1 LLGLVLWV
9 VLCVGGGALVGV
21 VTQGGD
27 SLWYASLNKPT
38 WTPPSRVFAPVWT
51 TLYAAMGLAAWLVWR
66 QGGWSRQSM
75 PLTVFFAQ
83 LTLNFAWSFIF
94 FGLQQIVWALIDIFT
109 LWTLI
114 AVTIRV
120 FTRVNRAAAW
130 LLAPYL
136 AWVSFATALNAA
148 IVWMN

>member
-1 LLGLVLWV
+1 
-9 VLCVGGGALVGV
+9 
-21 VTQGGD
+21 
-27 SLWYASLNKPT
+27 
-38 WTPPSRVFAPVWT
+38 VWT

-75 PLTVFFAQ
+75 PLTVFFTQ

-120 FTRVNRAAAW
+120 FTRVNRAASW

-136 AWVSFATALNAA
+136 AWVSFATVLNAA
-148 IVWMN
+148 IVWIN